1 MAQSGVQCSCASAP
15 RLVFAC
21 SGASDVGHLTDLAAR
36 EMAKQ
41 GLGQMCCLAGI
52 GGRVSGFMAS
62 VESAAGVLVLDG
74 CPLECGRR
82 TMEQAGFKDFVY
94 LRMTDLGFER
104 GKSPP
109 TAERIQTVVQQATQ
123 RLPQSSVPTAS

>member
-1 MAQSGVQCSCASAP
+1 MSQGGVSCQCAAAP

-36 EMAKQ
+36 EMTKRGVA
-41 GLGQMCCLAGI
+41 QMFCLAGI
-52 GGRVSGFMAS
+52 GGRVSGIMAS
-62 VESAAGVLVLDG
+62 TEAAAGILVLDG

-82 TMEQAGFKDFVY
+82 TMEQAGFKNFVHV
-94 LRMTDLGFER
+94 RVTNLGFER

-109 TAERIQTVVQQATQ
+109 TPERVQQVVQQATDRFAQ
-123 RLPQSSVPTAS
+123 PAPSST

>member
-1 MAQSGVQCSCASAP
+1 MSQGGVSCPCAAAP

-36 EMAKQ
+36 EMTKRGVA
-41 GLGQMCCLAGI
+41 QMFCLAGI
-52 GGRVSGFMAS
+52 GGRVSGIMAS
-62 VESAAGVLVLDG
+62 TEAAAGILVLDG

-82 TMEQAGFKDFVY
+82 TMEQAGFRNFVHV
-94 LRMTDLGFER
+94 RVTNLGFER

-109 TAERIQTVVQQATQ
+109 TPERVQQVVQQATDRFAQ
-123 RLPQSSVPTAS
+123 PAPSST